1 MTLSQERLGEI
12 VAGHRLGRDT
22 LILLGW
28 SGEDIPA
35 HGVAILKKRQQGK
48 GRFGA
53 ATWVSG
59 DKRRWFLLVIHAP
72 EAGLSQSGDGFQLHG
87 AGAQMST
94 IAYAPASMP
103 DADGFAGELLTH
115 LGARTSEAV
124 RFLIEIFPALSDA
137 APEPVRLLIAAA
149 LHAAA
154 EESGVVE
161 ILGCADGESLIL
173 QGWIRDP
180 HKVEPR
186 LLIDSGKLE
195 EHDAV
200 FATFSRSDVAEPAM
214 GFVALL
220 RMDAA
225 VTAAPRQIY
234 IRSENRFLRLTVLP
248 AAIHLRDEDVPQ
260 HLTHLMPNL
269 RTDAAGQKVF
279 RAACRPRYT
288 GQDTVSSLHLP
299 VRMAIDMT
307 MFVPGAGWYV
317 TGWLLDPSKLVSAVH
332 LRGADGLSER
342 LDGSWTRLA
351 RADVSA
357 GFSNDPLF
365 AGRIDHDL
373 HGFTVFVPHRGES
386 SRAGESGAWIEL
398 DLGGRAYAFMPVAV
412 SLGDGAGERQ
422 RLLASVDLH
431 KLTAME
437 IIERHLAP
445 LFLARGTA
453 PKRRRTFH
461 AIRSAGRRSRT
472 ALIIP
477 LADAAIKTK
486 VVVAHLARSTLPG
499 DVKPVFVC
507 SPTAP
512 DAARRLCHDLDFYG
526 IAADVLVA
534 TEPVDD
540 CEALE
545 IGVDATDDA
554 LLAFLS
560 PRVHSLGPSW
570 LVDLLAALGEG
581 RVPSAVSP
589 TLIYEDGSVRY
600 AGIDAVELTASAPYG
615 SVVCSHAGYPRGAL
629 PRHDGRTLACA
640 VECCAM
646 TRSAFE
652 SVGGFSQAYA
662 SDNFKGV
669 DLFLRMGA
677 AGVRMSWTA
686 TTELYALDDLPV
698 ASDSAQVAKLV
709 DGWSFRATWQN
720 RPPTQSTEAANDAT
734 GADPVIALPDVA
746 RARVR
751 AAAAG

>member
-1 MTLSQERLGEI
+1 MLPAQDRLGEI

-35 HGVAILKKRQQGK
+35 QGVAILKKRQQGK

-59 DKRRWFLLVIHAP
+59 DKRHWFILVIHAP
-72 EAGLSQSGDGFQLHG
+72 EAGSSQSGDGFQLHG

-94 IAYAPASMP
+94 IAYAPASLL

-115 LGARTSEAV
+115 LGGRTSEAV
-124 RFLIEIFPALSDA
+124 RFLMEIFPALSDA

-161 ILGCADGESLIL
+161 ILGRADGESLIL

-180 HKVEPR
+180 QKVEPR
-186 LLIDSGKLE
+186 LLIDTGKLE

-220 RMDAA
+220 RMDSVA
-225 VTAAPRQIY
+225 AAPRQIY

-248 AAIHLRDEDVPQ
+248 AAVHLRDEEVPQ

-307 MFVPGAGWYV
+307 MLVPGAGWYV
-317 TGWLLDPSKLVSAVH
+317 TGWLLDPSKLVSALH
-332 LRGADGLSER
+332 LRGPDGLSER
-342 LDGSWTRLA
+342 LDVSWTRLA

-357 GFSNDPLF
+357 GFSSDPLF

-373 HGFTVFVPHRGES
+373 HGFTTFVPHRSEK
-386 SRAGESGAWIEL
+386 SRTEETSTWIEL
-398 DLGGRAYAFMPVAV
+398 DLGGRAHAFMPVAV
-412 SLGDGAGERQ
+412 SLGEGASDRQ
-422 RLLASVDLH
+422 RLLASIDLQ

-445 LFLARGTA
+445 LFLARGMA
-453 PKRRRTFH
+453 PKRRRTFQ
-461 AIRSAGRRSRT
+461 AVRSAGRRSRT

-477 LADAAIKTK
+477 LADAGTRTN
-486 VVVAHLARSTLPG
+486 VVVAHLARSTLAG

-512 DAARRLCHDLDFYG
+512 DAARRLSRDLDFYG

-534 TEPVDD
+534 TEPVDQ

-545 IGVDATDDA
+545 IGVEATDDP

-560 PRVHSLGPSW
+560 PRVHSLGPNW

-589 TLIYEDGSVRY
+589 TLLYEDGSVRY

-615 SVVCSHAGYPRGAL
+615 SVVCSRAGYPRGAL

-652 SVGGFSQAYA
+652 LVGGFSQGYA

-669 DLFLRMGA
+669 DLFLRMGI

-686 TTELYALDDLPV
+686 TAELYALDDLPV

-709 DGWSFRATWQN
+709 DGWSFRATWQD
-720 RPPTQSTEAANDAT
+720 RPATPSTGAANHTA
-734 GADPVIALPDVA
+734 GAAPVAALPDVA